1 VASRYA
7 AALLVESGCGEPVAD
22 LPSARAAR
30 GGDGAGRPGAEALH
44 PAHAWARSGAMA
56 LTGWPDAAPR
66 LAPGPLASC
75 AAGALLALER
85 LAGPAFPAGL
95 DGAALLGERAALAG
109 LARRGTLS
117 PGGGCRLLRAADGW
131 LALSLVRADDWA
143 LLPAWLS
150 LAAAPG
156 DWDAVAGALRAAGA
170 EEADARARLLGLA
183 AAVAGP
189 LPPEPPPWRRVAA
202 RGPRR
207 ARASGAAPLVLD
219 LSSLWAG
226 PLCAQLLGLAGAR
239 VVKLESASRPDGA
252 RGGPAALFDLLHA
265 GKASAVLDLAT
276 PDGRER
282 LRRLAARADV
292 VVESA
297 RPRALRQLG
306 VDAEALV
313 AETPGLVWVSLTGYG
328 RRGPGANWVAYGDD
342 AAVAAGLAQATG
354 EPEATPLFC
363 GDAIADPLAGIHAAV
378 SALAALRSGE
388 AVLLDLSLRD
398 VAAHAALFA
407 EGARDARVRRTAA
420 GFEVEARG
428 RSEPVLAPRARRPA
442 GRARPLGADTE
453 AVLRELAC

>member
-1 VASRYA
+1 MDVASRYA
-7 AALLVESGCGEPVAD
+7 AALLTESGADELAAEP
-22 LPSARAAR
+22 PRAA
-30 GGDGAGRPGAEALH
+30 PLH
-44 PAHAWARSGAMA
+44 PAHAWARSGAME

-75 AAGALLALER
+75 AAGAALALAR

-109 LARRGTLS
+109 LGRRGTLA

-131 LALSLVRADDWA
+131 IAVSLVRADDWA

-150 LAAAPG
+150 LAAAEG
-156 DWDAVAGALRAAGA
+156 AWEAVADALRAIGA
-170 EEADARARLLGLA
+170 DDAVARARLLGLA

-189 LPPEPPPWRRVAA
+189 LPRVSPPWRRVAA

-207 ARASGAAPLVLD
+207 ARAPGAAPRVLD

-226 PLCAQLLGLAGAR
+226 PLCAHLLGLAGAH
-239 VVKLESASRPDGA
+239 VVKVESASRPDGA
-252 RGGPAALFDLLHA
+252 RRGSEAFFDLLHA
-265 GKASAVLDLAT
+265 GQASAVLDLST
-276 PDGRER
+276 RSGGER

-328 RRGPGANWVAYGDD
+328 RSGPGENWVAYGDD
-342 AAVAAGLAQATG
+342 AAVAAGLARATG
-354 EPEATPLFC
+354 EPEAAPLFC
-363 GDAIADPLAGIHAAV
+363 GDAIADPLAGLHASV
-378 SALAALRSGE
+378 SALAAFRAGE
-388 AVLLDLSLRD
+388 AVLLDVALRD
-398 VAAHAALFA
+398 VAAHAARFA
-407 EGARDARVRRTAA
+407 EGARDARVRRANG
-420 GFEVEARG
+420 GFEVVADG

-442 GRARPLGADTE
+442 GRARPRGADTP
-453 AVLRELAC
+453 AVLRALAG